1 MAKQLQLRGGTT
13 AQHALFTGAAR
24 EITIDTDAKVI
35 VVHDGVTPGGFPVTS
50 ATLAQEHF
58 SSVTNPHS
66 VTKAQV
72 GLGSA
77 DNTADSAKNVLSA
90 TKLTTARTINGVSFD
105 GSASINIED
114 RLGTAIASAA
124 TTTLGSSSTG
134 DTVHITGTTTIT
146 SFGAS
151 VTGVKKT
158 LIFDAALTLT
168 HNATSLILP
177 ASLNVATAAGDSA
190 EFVCENGASGYWRCL
205 SYTKASISVAE
216 IGYLDGVTSAIQTQI
231 DGKLALSGTAANS
244 TKWNNATMYTST
256 SAASGGVDGDIWF
269 QY

>member
-35 VVHDGVTPGGFPVTS
+35 VVHDGVTPGGFPVIS
-50 ATLAQEHF
+50 DTLAQGHF
-58 SSVTNPHS
+58 NSVINPHS

-105 GSASINIED
+105 GSANINIED
-114 RLGTAIASAA
+114 RLGTPIASAA
-124 TTTLGSSSTG
+124 TVTIGTSGLG
-134 DTVHITGTTTIT
+134 DYLHITGTTTIT
-146 SFGAS
+146 SFGTAA
-151 VTGVKKT
+151 TAGIRRT
-158 LIFDAALTLT
+158 LIFDEALTLT
-168 HNATSLILP
+168 HNATSLICVGGV
-177 ASLNVATAAGDSA
+177 SIVTVAGMVIEVVAETTA
-190 EFVCENGASGYWRCL
+190 NWRVV
-205 SYTKASISVAE
+205 SITHPSISATE
-216 IGYLDGVTSAIQTQI
+216 MGYLDGVTSAIQTQLNA
-231 DGKLALSGTAANS
+231 KLASTATATDA
-244 TKWNNATMYTST
+244 TKWNGASMYTST
-256 SAASGGVDGDIWF
+256 SVASGGVDGDIWF